1 MAAVSGENLK
11 IMDSCYLDYSFFLE
25 SSGAFLLE
33 IHRFLTLNPVGKVR
47 FAIGVDNGRP
57 VIIETKTVDEWK
69 GSWKEAVMN
78 DGEKLYTM
86 LPWLPAGLHRLK
98 IYPVDQYVTLHKLV
112 IYTRRRKE
120 SNFGPLESAFFDG
133 TKWKEAEDDRMPE
146 SAREV
151 QAAFWRELYGSPQI
165 RCAASHVVCGAGFLE
180 NRETVCAQR

>member
-78 DGEKLYTM
+78 DGEKLYTC
-86 LPWLPAGLHRLK
+86 LLYTSKQWKHR
-98 IYPVDQYVTLHKLV
+98 PVP
-112 IYTRRRKE
+112 IE
-120 SNFGPLESAFFDG
+120 NSAATG
-133 TKWKEAEDDRMPE
+133 EHSLSSVW
-146 SAREV
+146 
-151 QAAFWRELYGSPQI
+151 Y
-165 RCAASHVVCGAGFLE
+165 
-180 NRETVCAQR
+180 